1 MTATKQVKRH
11 SERLIDPYVVVPHT
25 WTRDELLEA
34 REAHEVVVLET
45 HRRTAA

>member
-1 MTATKQVKRH
+1 MTATTKTRKR

-25 WTRDELLEA
+25 WTRDELLRA
-34 REAHEVVVLET
+34 RDEHEVVVLET

>member
-1 MTATKQVKRH
+1 MTTTRTTGKRP
-11 SERLIDPYVVVPHT
+11 ERLLDPDVVVTHT

-34 REAHEVVVLET
+34 RDEHQVVVLET